1 VREHNNNSVADGK
14 ERVDAYAC
22 ATLDRAAAAI
32 VSAPK
37 GAQAVTL
44 HRACYAIGGLVAIG
58 ALDYRDAYGKL
69 TEAARRMPAYG
80 ELWTRLERKVE
91 ASLRRGM
98 ERPWM
103 PLKGRGRPQTTAP
116 RQCQSHITVDL
127 ANGRTTTMDA
137 LRTWREAIDP
147 RGTLAERY
155 LVEQR
160 KLDLCNDL
168 AGEVLRWHPGLGAM
182 LALFR
187 NILTG
192 EPQAISRIFL
202 DRHGR
207 KIERKFVG
215 PIGGAAVML
224 DPFNCVTHGLFVGE
238 GVETC
243 MAGRQW
249 DLKPAWA
256 LGSAGAIETFPV
268 LDGVECLTIL
278 AEHCARNAS
287 AVEVCGCRWSAAG
300 REVLINR
307 SIVGKDLNDAVMKC
321 AS

>member
-1 VREHNNNSVADGK
+1 MN
-14 ERVDAYAC
+14 AYIKAALDCAC
-22 ATLDRAAAAI
+22 AAILAA
-32 VSAPK
+32 PN
-37 GAQAVTL
+37 GAQETTL
-44 HRACYAIGGLVAIG
+44 HREAYSIGGLIG
-58 ALDYRDAYGKL
+58 PDLAESEAFAVLLSAAKAL
-69 TEAARRMPAYG
+69 PAYG
-80 ELWTRLERKVE
+80 EPWRNIERKLRY
-91 ASLRRGM
+91 SLGRGM
-98 ERPWM
+98 ERPWT
-103 PLKGRGRPQTTAP
+103 PRKGRGRPHTTAS
-116 RQCQSHITVDL
+116 RQCQSRVAVGS
-127 ANGRTTTMDA
+127 ANGHTTTVDA
-137 LRTWREAIDP
+137 LRIWREAIDP

-160 KLDLCNDL
+160 KLFLRDDLT
-168 AGEVLRWHPGLGAM
+168 GEVLRWHSGLGAM
-182 LALFR
+182 LVLFR

-192 EPQAISRIFL
+192 KPQAISRIYL

-215 PIGGAAVML
+215 PVGAAAVML
-224 DPFNCVTHGLFVGE
+224 DPFDCVTHGLFIAE

-249 DLKPAWA
+249 DLRPAWA

-278 AEHCARNAS
+278 AEHCARNAR

-307 SIVGKDLNDAVMKC
+307 SIIGKDLNDAVMKF
-321 AS
+321 AT

>member
-1 VREHNNNSVADGK
+1 MNAYVRSALSRACVAI
-14 ERVDAYAC
+14 
-22 ATLDRAAAAI
+22 RAAQ
-32 VSAPK
+32 S
-37 GAQAVTL
+37 GAQEGTL
-44 HRACYAIGGLVAIG
+44 HRKAYSIGGLIG
-58 ALDYRDAYGKL
+58 PDLAESNAFAVLL
-69 TEAARRMPAYG
+69 AAAKSMPAYG
-80 ELWTRLERKVE
+80 EPRHDIERKLSY
-91 ASLRRGM
+91 SLRRGM
-98 ERPWM
+98 ERPWT
-103 PLKGRGRPQTTAP
+103 PLKGRGP
-116 RQCQSHITVDL
+116 RQCQSRVTVGS
-127 ANGRTTTMDA
+127 ANGHTTTVDA
-137 LRTWREAIDP
+137 LRMWRDAIDP
-147 RGTLAERY
+147 RGTLVERY
-155 LVEQR
+155 LVEHR
-160 KLDLCNDL
+160 KLVLCDDL
-168 AGEVLRWHPGLGAM
+168 AGEVLRWHSGLRAM

-207 KIERKFVG
+207 KIERKFLG
-215 PIGGAAVML
+215 PIRGAAVML
-224 DPFNCVTHGLFVGE
+224 DSFDCVTHGLFIGE

-249 DLKPAWA
+249 DLKPASA

-278 AEHCARNAS
+278 AEHCARNAQ

-307 SIVGKDLNDAVMKC
+307 SIIGKDLNDAVMKF

>member
-1 VREHNNNSVADGK
+1 MWGHNNNSVADGK
-14 ERVDAYAC
+14 ERLEAYP
-22 ATLDRAAAAI
+22 RAALHRATTAI

-37 GAQAVTL
+37 GAQETTL
-44 HRACYAIGGLVAIG
+44 HREAYSIGGLIG
-58 ALDYRDAYGKL
+58 PDLAESDAFAVL
-69 TEAARRMPAYG
+69 LSAAKAMAAYG
-80 ELWTRLERKVE
+80 EPWHDIERKLRY
-91 ASLRRGM
+91 SLRRRM
-98 ERPWM
+98 ERPRTL
-103 PLKGRGRPQTTAP
+103 LKAYGQPQSAVP
-116 RQCQSHITVDL
+116 RQCQSQATVGSV
-127 ANGRTTTMDA
+127 NGHTTTDDA
-137 LRTWREAIDP
+137 LRLWRPAIDP
-147 RGTLAERY
+147 RGTLVERY
-155 LVEQR
+155 LVEHR
-160 KLDLCNDL
+160 KLVLCDDL
-168 AGEVLRWHPGLGAM
+168 AGEVLRWHPGIGAM

-202 DRHGR
+202 DRYGR

-224 DPFNCVTHGLFVGE
+224 DPFDCVTHGLFIGE

-256 LGSAGAIETFPV
+256 LGSAGAIETFAV

-278 AEHCARNAS
+278 AEHCERNAR
-287 AVEVCGCRWSAAG
+287 AVEVCGCRWSATG

-307 SIVGKDLNDAVMKC
+307 SIIGKDLNDAVMKF
-321 AS
+321 AT